1 MYLCQLID
9 RNFLLTFY
17 LYFIMKKLLFRL
29 GMSVALVSMLASC
42 ADLGE
47 MKPEYFSVNPN
58 PLEVKAGK
66 VEGTITANFPE
77 KYFTKNATVEVT
89 PVLRYEGGE
98 ALSQSYTFQGE
109 KAKGNNETVQY
120 KAGGSYSM
128 PFSFEYVP
136 EMANSVLTL
145 RFKAVVGKK
154 NKEVEVPSVDIAVGC
169 LATSTLYDAQTVKP
183 AFAKDNFVRDTQEY
197 TEADIMFAIQ
207 QSNVKTNDDVKAL
220 QKAEKDAAACEK
232 RTVDGLAVVSAA
244 SPDGGAEL
252 NEKLAA
258 ARQKN
263 TLAFLKQQKSQAAL
277 DAQYIAQDWDGF
289 QKLVQ
294 ESSVKDKDLIL
305 RVLGSYADSETR
317 EKEIKNLSAAYTELA
332 SDILPK
338 LRRSHMTLTVTL
350 KGKTDEEI
358 LALAANN
365 PDSLNVEE
373 LMFASKLACQ
383 AGNKE
388 DAAKFTEANA
398 KQNASDWRTQNN
410 LGALDFAKGEI
421 DASKEALKASA
432 ANGGDS
438 KPEYNFNMGLIALTE
453 GQNGAAAESFGKAA
467 GVENLSEAQGVL
479 AIANGDY
486 ASAVQ
491 SFGNT
496 ASNNAA
502 LAQML
507 VNNNDKAKSILNSM
521 EQKDATTYYLLAI
534 CAARSA
540 QDFDLFTN
548 LKQAVALNG
557 EYAARAKT
565 DLEFA
570 KYWTVANFTEIVK

>member
-1 MYLCQLID
+1 
-9 RNFLLTFY
+9 
-17 LYFIMKKLLFRL
+17 MKKQLFRL
-29 GMSVALVSMLASC
+29 SLGVVLVSMLASC
-42 ADLGE
+42 AKLGE
-47 MKPEYFSVNPN
+47 MKPEFFTVNPN

-66 VEGTITANFPE
+66 VEGKITATFPE
-77 KYFTKNATVEVT
+77 KYFVKKATVEVT

-98 ALSQSYTFQGE
+98 AVGQPVTYQGE
-109 KAKGNNETVQY
+109 KVSGNNESVQY
-120 KAGGSYSM
+120 KVGGTYTMS
-128 PFSFEYVP
+128 FSFDYVP
-136 EMANSVLTL
+136 AMANSVLTL
-145 RFKAVVGKK
+145 RFKATVKD
-154 NKEVEVPSVDIAVGC
+154 KEVSIPDVDIAVGC
-169 LATSTLYDAQTVKP
+169 LATSTLYDAKTIKP
-183 AFAKDNFVRDTQEY
+183 AYAKDNFVRDTQEY

-277 DAQYIAQDWDGF
+277 DAQYIAQDWEGF

-410 LGALDFAKGEI
+410 LGALDFATGKI
-421 DASKEALKASA
+421 DASKEALKSSA
-432 ANGGDS
+432 ANGGQS
-438 KPEYNFNMGLIALTE
+438 APEYNFNMGLIALSE
-453 GQNGAAAESFGKAA
+453 GQTGAAGECFGKAA
-467 GVENLSEAQGVL
+467 GVENLNEAQGTL
-479 AIANGDY
+479 AIATGDY
-486 ASAVQ
+486 AAAVQ

-502 LAQML
+502 LAQL
-507 VNNNDKAKSILNSM
+507 LTNNNDKAKSILNSV
-521 EQKDATTYYLLAI
+521 EQKDATTYYMLAI

-557 EYAARAKT
+557 EYAARAKS

>member
-1 MYLCQLID
+1 
-9 RNFLLTFY
+9 
-17 LYFIMKKLLFRL
+17 MKKQLFRL
-29 GMSVALVSMLASC
+29 SLGVVLVSMLASC
-42 ADLGE
+42 AKLGE
-47 MKPEYFSVNPN
+47 MKPEFFTVNPN

-66 VEGTITANFPE
+66 VEGKITATFPE
-77 KYFTKNATVEVT
+77 KYFVKKATVEVT

-98 ALSQSYTFQGE
+98 TVGQPVTYQGE
-109 KAKGNNETVQY
+109 KVSGNNESVQY
-120 KAGGSYSM
+120 KVGGTYTM
-128 PFSFEYVP
+128 PFSFDYVP
-136 EMANSVLTL
+136 AMANSVLTL
-145 RFKAVVGKK
+145 RFKATVKS
-154 NKEVEVPSVDIAVGC
+154 KEVSIPDVDIAVGC
-169 LATSTLYDAQTVKP
+169 LATSTLCDAKTVKP
-183 AFAKDNFVRDTQEY
+183 AYAKDNFVRDTQEY

-220 QKAEKDAAACEK
+220 QKAEKDAAACER

-252 NEKLAA
+252 NDKLAA

-358 LALAANN
+358 LALAASK

-410 LGALDFAKGEI
+410 LGALDFATGKI

-432 ANGGDS
+432 ANGGEA
-438 KPEYNFNMGLIALTE
+438 KPEYNFNKGLIALAENDTD
-453 GQNGAAAESFGKAA
+453 AAAESFGKAA
-467 GVENLSEAQGVL
+467 GVENLNEAQGTL
-479 AIANGDY
+479 AIATGDY
-486 ASAVQ
+486 AAAVQ

-502 LAQML
+502 LAQL
-507 VNNNDKAKSILNSM
+507 LTNNNDKAKSILNSV
-521 EQKDATTYYLLAI
+521 EQKDATTYYMLAI

-540 QDFDLFTN
+540 QDADVFAN
-548 LKQAVALNG
+548 LKQAVALDNAF
-557 EYAARAKT
+557 AARAKS

-570 KYWTVANFTEIVK
+570 KYWAVAGFTEVVK